1 MRALLCH
8 NPTAGTKGYDKD
20 ALLAALKLADID
32 VRDVI
37 SAKSE
42 NLAEALKKSADFV
55 VAAGGDGT
63 IGKVLTNLPDRSVPV
78 ALLPLGTANNAAR
91 SLGIAGTPQ
100 ELVETWKI
108 ENTRP
113 LDIGSVKGSWGTT
126 LFLEAFGVG
135 LIPDLLRLA
144 AKGKKPEGADN
155 LRKGREQ
162 LQKTLKAAKPI
173 EVEITVD
180 GKALR
185 GEFLGVEVLNI
196 PFTGPAL
203 PLGDKADVADGKLDV
218 VCFEADQR
226 KALIAW
232 LEAPLDEKP
241 PVLYRKAEKVVLTW
255 SDAPNRIDDKSFD
268 NKDSKQIAE
277 IVCEPEQVHI
287 IVPLKHP
294 AQVAQQAKAK
304 SA

>member
-1 MRALLCH
+1 MRALLCL
-8 NPTAGTKGYDKD
+8 NPTAGSKGYDKD

-37 SAKSE
+37 SVKSE
-42 NLAEALKKSADFV
+42 NLAEALKKSVDFI

-78 ALLPLGTANNAAR
+78 ALFPLGTANNAAR

-155 LRKGREQ
+155 LRKGRQ
-162 LQKTLKAAKPI
+162 LLQKALKDAKPI
-173 EVEITVD
+173 EIEITID
-180 GKALR
+180 GKQMR

-203 PLGDKADVADGKLDV
+203 PLGSKADVADGKLDV
-218 VCFEADQR
+218 ICFEADQR
-226 KALIAW
+226 KALIDW
-232 LEAPLDEKP
+232 LGAPLDEKP

-255 SDAPNRIDDKSFD
+255 ADAPNRIDDKFFE

-277 IVCEPEQVHI
+277 IICEPDQVHI

-294 AQVAQQAKAK
+294 AQVAQQPKAK